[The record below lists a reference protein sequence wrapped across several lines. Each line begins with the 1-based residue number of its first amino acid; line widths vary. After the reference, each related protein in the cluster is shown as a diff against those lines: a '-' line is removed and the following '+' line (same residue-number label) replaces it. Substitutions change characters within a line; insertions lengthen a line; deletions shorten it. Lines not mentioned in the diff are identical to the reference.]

1 MIQQAY
7 KYVSSS
13 LWPCLAFFKPKI
25 TNILK
30 SSGWGL
36 EQSELPS
43 GNKIVIAAGVF
54 PIELLACQVSIIF
67 AANWPR

>member
-13 LWPCLAFFKPKI
+13 LWPCLAFFELKD

-30 SSGWGL
+30 ARGGDWNTVRCH
-36 EQSELPS
+36 
-43 GNKIVIAAGVF
+43 GNRISIAIGVF
-54 PIELLACQVSIIF
+54 PIELLACQVSMTCV
-67 AANWPR
+67 ANWPR